1 MMEDSY
7 VEWLVKRKD
16 PVYAIPVKILM
27 VIISAF
33 SVLMALQKIWG
44 VLLMLAA
51 FAATYFVFINLS
63 IEFEYL
69 YADGGLRIDRIMGKA
84 RRKKVFDC
92 EKEDV
97 QFVAPSDSYMLKDY
111 ENANTKLADYSSGR
125 KDGKVYAMIYQKG
138 SESRKV
144 LFEPNEKMINSMRR
158 AYLRK
163 MVV

>member
-1 MMEDSY
+1 MEENY
-7 VEWLVKRKD
+7 VEWLVKRRD
-16 PVYAIPVKILM
+16 PVYAIPLKALM
-27 VIISAF
+27 IAVCVI
-33 SVLMALQKIWG
+33 SVFLALQTMFGIII
-44 VLLMLAA
+44 MAAA
-51 FAATYFVFINLS
+51 FIGTYFVFINLS

-84 RRKKVFDC
+84 RRKKIFDC
-92 EKEDV
+92 DKADV

-111 ENANTKLADYSSGR
+111 EPSNIKILDCTSGQ
-125 KDGKVYAMIYQKG
+125 KNGKIYAFICQKG

-144 LFEPNEKMINSMRR
+144 LFEPNEKMINAMRR

>member
-1 MMEDSY
+1 MEENY
-7 VEWLVKRKD
+7 VEWLVKRRD
-16 PVYAIPVKILM
+16 PVYAIPLKALM
-27 VIISAF
+27 IAVCVI
-33 SVLMALQKIWG
+33 SVFLALQTMFGIII
-44 VLLMLAA
+44 MAAA
-51 FAATYFVFINLS
+51 FIGTYFVFINLS

-125 KDGKVYAMIYQKG
+125 KDGKVYAMIYQK
-138 SESRKV
+138 
-144 LFEPNEKMINSMRR
+144 
-158 AYLRK
+158 
-163 MVV
+163 

>member
-1 MMEDSY
+1 MMEDNY

-16 PVYAIPVKILM
+16 PAYALPLKALM
-27 VIISAF
+27 IVICIF
-33 SVLMALQKIWG
+33 SVLMALQTVLG
-44 VLLMLAA
+44 VILMTAV
-51 FAATYFVFINLS
+51 FIGTYFVFINLS
-63 IEFEYL
+63 IEYEYL

-84 RRKKVFDC
+84 RRKKIFDS

-97 QFVAPSDSYMLKDY
+97 QFVAPADSYMLKDY
-111 ENANTKLADYSSGR
+111 ETSNSKVMDCTSGR

-138 SESRKV
+138 GDNKKV
-144 LFEPNEKMINSMRR
+144 LFEPNEKMINAMRR

>member
-1 MMEDSY
+1 MEENY
-7 VEWLVKRKD
+7 VEWLVKRRD
-16 PVYAIPVKILM
+16 PVYAIPLKELM
-27 VIISAF
+27 SAVCVI
-33 SVLMALQKIWG
+33 SVFLARQTMFGIIIMA
-44 VLLMLAA
+44 AA
-51 FAATYFVFINLS
+51 FIGTYFVFINLS

-144 LFEPNEKMINSMRR
+144 LFEPNEKMINAMRR

>member
-1 MMEDSY
+1 MEENY
-7 VEWLVKRKD
+7 VEWLVKRRD
-16 PVYAIPVKILM
+16 PVYAIPLKALM
-27 VIISAF
+27 IAVCVI
-33 SVLMALQKIWG
+33 SVFLALQTMFGIII
-44 VLLMLAA
+44 MAAA
-51 FAATYFVFINLS
+51 FIGTYFVFINLS
-63 IEFEYL
+63 IGFVYL
-69 YADGGLRIDRIMGKA
+69 YADGGLRNDRIMGKA

-92 EKEDV
+92 GKEDV

>member
-1 MMEDSY
+1 MEENY
-7 VEWLVKRKD
+7 VEWLVKRRD
-16 PVYAIPVKILM
+16 PVYAIPLKALM
-27 VIISAF
+27 IAVCVI
-33 SVLMALQKIWG
+33 SVFLALQTMFGIII
-44 VLLMLAA
+44 MAAA
-51 FAATYFVFINLS
+51 FIGTYFVFINLS

-69 YADGGLRIDRIMGKA
+69 YADGGLRIHRIMGKA

-144 LFEPNEKMINSMRR
+144 LFEPNEKMINAMRR

>member
-1 MMEDSY
+1 MEENY
-7 VEWLVKRKD
+7 VEWLVKRRD
-16 PVYAIPVKILM
+16 PVYAIPLKALM
-27 VIISAF
+27 IAVCVI
-33 SVLMALQKIWG
+33 SVFLALQTMFGIII
-44 VLLMLAA
+44 MAAA
-51 FAATYFVFINLS
+51 FIGTYFVFINLS

>member
-1 MMEDSY
+1 MEENY
-7 VEWLVKRKD
+7 VEWLVKRRD
-16 PVYAIPVKILM
+16 PVYAIPLKALM
-27 VIISAF
+27 IAVCVI
-33 SVLMALQKIWG
+33 SVFLALQTMFGIIIMAG
-44 VLLMLAA
+44 A
-51 FAATYFVFINLS
+51 FIGTYFVFINLS

>member
-1 MMEDSY
+1 MEENY
-7 VEWLVKRKD
+7 VEWLVKRRD
-16 PVYAIPVKILM
+16 PVYAIPLKALM
-27 VIISAF
+27 IAVCVI
-33 SVLMALQKIWG
+33 SVFLALQTMFGIII
-44 VLLMLAA
+44 MAAA
-51 FAATYFVFINLS
+51 FIGTYFVFINLS

-92 EKEDV
+92 EKADV

-144 LFEPNEKMINSMRR
+144 LFEPNEKMINAMRR

>member
-84 RRKKVFDC
+84 RRKKIFDC
-92 EKEDV
+92 DKADV

-111 ENANTKLADYSSGR
+111 EPSNIKILDCTSGQ
-125 KDGKVYAMIYQKG
+125 KNGKVYAFICQKG

-144 LFEPNEKMINSMRR
+144 LFEPNEKMINAMRR

-163 MVV
+163 MGV

>member
-1 MMEDSY
+1 MEENY
-7 VEWLVKRKD
+7 VEWLVKRRD
-16 PVYAIPVKILM
+16 PVYAIPLKALM
-27 VIISAF
+27 IAVCVI
-33 SVLMALQKIWG
+33 SVFLALQTMFGIII
-44 VLLMLAA
+44 MAAA
-51 FAATYFVFINLS
+51 FIGTYFVFINLS

-144 LFEPNEKMINSMRR
+144 LFEPNEKMINAMRR

>member
-1 MMEDSY
+1 MEENY
-7 VEWLVKRKD
+7 VEWLVKRRD
-16 PVYAIPVKILM
+16 PVYAIPLKALM
-27 VIISAF
+27 IAVCVI
-33 SVLMALQKIWG
+33 SVFLALQTMFGIII
-44 VLLMLAA
+44 MAAA
-51 FAATYFVFINLS
+51 FIGTYFVFINLS

-111 ENANTKLADYSSGR
+111 ENANTKLAGYSSGR

-144 LFEPNEKMINSMRR
+144 LFEPYEKMINAMRR

>member
-1 MMEDSY
+1 MEENY
-7 VEWLVKRKD
+7 VEWLVKRRD
-16 PVYAIPVKILM
+16 PVYAIPLKALM
-27 VIISAF
+27 IAVCVI
-33 SVLMALQKIWG
+33 SVFLALQTMFGIII
-44 VLLMLAA
+44 MAAA
-51 FAATYFVFINLS
+51 FIGTYFVFINLS

-111 ENANTKLADYSSGR
+111 ENAHTKLADYSSGR

-144 LFEPNEKMINSMRR
+144 LFEPNEKMINAMRR